1 MHSQK
6 LLEFISKNNIID
18 KINCLCVDKRF
29 TDTHNNQV
37 FIKLDNG
44 QQVIMPPS
52 VNSVPALLLKQKKY
66 TVITGYGIIINHFK
80 EDPKYANEL
89 LAQSS
94 ILTNNGEPIS
104 YDIGMSNTNISSEKF
119 SDFGGT
125 NNTYGNKNFDINSNF
140 SINAQNENYKP
151 DKIGSDVTIENLLQ
165 QRNLDI
171 PIINSPYGL

>member
-104 YDIGMSNTNISSEKF
+104 YD
-119 SDFGGT
+119 FGGT